1 MDILVMGLFLKT
13 LKSRK
18 LRSHGNENIEP
29 KEMLILLRETRMLNT
44 VIGYMWGKISILRRE
59 NIASCEKGKKFLI

>member
-1 MDILVMGLFLKT
+1 MGLFLKT

-44 VIGYMWGKISILRRE
+44 AIGYMWGKISILRRE
-59 NIASCEKGKKFLI
+59 NI

>member
-1 MDILVMGLFLKT
+1 MGLFLKT

-29 KEMLILLRETRMLNT
+29 KANAYLVKRNT
-44 VIGYMWGKISILRRE
+44 YAQYCNRLYGGKISILRRE